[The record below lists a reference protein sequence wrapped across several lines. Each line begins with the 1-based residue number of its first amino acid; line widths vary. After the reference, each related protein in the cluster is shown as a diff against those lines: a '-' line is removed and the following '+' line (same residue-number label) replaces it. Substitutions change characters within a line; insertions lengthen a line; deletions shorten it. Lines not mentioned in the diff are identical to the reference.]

1 MSVCGPSPL
10 LRVTQSILEALMFAV
25 RPIIRPWS
33 LRPLAIMAG
42 IERGA
47 CCDHPTPFSFGHG
60 VGNHGTLETVENETT
75 VTCVAGS

>member
-10 LRVTQSILEALMFAV
+10 HRVTLCVVEALVFAV

-33 LRPLAIMAG
+33 LRPLAIKAG
-42 IERGA
+42 FEGGA
-47 CCDHPTPFSFGHG
+47 CCDHPTPFSFRHG
-60 VGNHGTLETVENETT
+60 VGNHGTSKTVENETT